1 MEAAIA
7 FRVVISS
14 EKTADL
20 TLHFRSE
27 PNRSESKRLPRAN
40 PQN

>member
-1 MEAAIA
+1 MEAAIT

-27 PNRSESKRLPRAN
+27 PNRRLPRATPEN
-40 PQN
+40 